1 MKILVDTK
9 NKTILGAIAGIVLEA
24 GLTLPN
30 LEAQKSGGG
39 GKGLLLNIAANFI
52 YDALTGNKVPVTPPM
67 DGKITAKPKVEAFGG
82 YRKFDTINGYAHDGL
97 EPDIEPKRDP
107 GYNDDKWTAYFDID
121 YGEVIDNPDYD
132 PEAEPG
138 RDPNSNKYILPSA
151 AEFNDHGDQFKS
163 RGTMK
168 REYSTAKKGYV
179 YDDDG
184 NRYVQFSKKGRWV
197 YVGQSERIK
206 CEHRLKNKIKTGD
219 ARLAKSQTYR
229 AEVWWKLDY
238 VTWSKDE
245 EDFKVVRTDED
256 WRKEA
261 FTMSA
266 TNPDSIRVK
275 ILPEKNTWVYTL
287 TEKGQSQLY
296 WVSRIVNEA
305 WKTWKDPYTLW
316 ERKQHDEL
324 KEQEKEGR

>member
-1 MKILVDTK
+1 MKKLL
-9 NKTILGAIAGIVLEA
+9 TIPKIQEAALGIAVIALAV
-24 GLTLPN
+24 GLAPLPSM
-30 LEAQKSGGG
+30 EAQKKGGG
-39 GKGLLLNIAANFI
+39 LGGLVGGVVANFI
-52 YDALTGNKVPVTPPM
+52 YDALTGDKVPVTPPM

-82 YRKFDTINGYAHDGL
+82 YRKFETILGYAHEGL
-97 EPDIEPKRDP
+97 TPDIDADRER
-107 GYNDDKWTAYFDID
+107 GYNDDKWTAYFDVD

-132 PEAEPG
+132 PDAEPG
-138 RDPNSNKYILPSA
+138 EANSNKYELRHA

-168 REYSTAKKGYV
+168 REYSTAKKGYFF
-179 YDDDG
+179 DDDG
-184 NRYVQFSKKGRWV
+184 NRYRNFSKKGRWV
-197 YVGQSERIK
+197 YYGKSELIK
-206 CEHRLKNKIKTGD
+206 CYHRLKNKVKTGD

-229 AEVWWKLDY
+229 VEVWWKLDY
-238 VTWSKDE
+238 LTWSKEE
-245 EDFKVVRTDED
+245 EDFEVVRTDED

-275 ILPEKNTWVYTL
+275 ILTEKNTWVYTL

-296 WVSRIVNEA
+296 WASKRAHEKWVGY
-305 WKTWKDPYTLW
+305 YTLW

-324 KEQEKEGR
+324 NSKSN